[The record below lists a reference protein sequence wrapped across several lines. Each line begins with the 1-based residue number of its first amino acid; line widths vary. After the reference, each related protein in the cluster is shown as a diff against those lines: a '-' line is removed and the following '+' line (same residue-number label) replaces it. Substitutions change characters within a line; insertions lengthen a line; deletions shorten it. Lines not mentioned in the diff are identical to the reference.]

1 MAAGELANIFRFHQW
16 PPPALGLIDSASK
29 LMKKK
34 KLPLKAID
42 PLGEPGELKR
52 IGGSQSDIW
61 NNLIVGQVVQTLWTK
76 NSDPE
81 ERKRQYE
88 GTISALIAMSP
99 QDEIEGMVATQLIA
113 AHNASMECFR
123 RAMIGEQTFEG
134 RRENLNQANKL
145 SRTYSALLEALNR
158 YRGKGQQKVTVE
170 HVHVHQGG
178 QAIVGNVRSQGG
190 GLTSKPEEQPHA
202 LGHATSQE
210 MRRADAVGGALPFP
224 RDEQRPMQDA
234 RGNFSRSTQRE

>member
-1 MAAGELANIFRFHQW
+1 
-16 PPPALGLIDSASK
+16 
-29 LMKKK
+29 MKKK

-42 PLGEPGELKR
+42 PVGEPGELKR

-88 GTISALIAMSP
+88 GTISALIAISP
-99 QDEIEGMVATQLIA
+99 GDEIEGMIATQLLA

-158 YRGKGQQKVTVE
+158 HRGKGQQKVTVE

-178 QAIVGNVRSQGG
+178 QAIVGNVQSQGG
-190 GLTSKPEEQPHA
+190 GLTSKAEEQPHA
-202 LGHATSQE
+202 LGNASSQE
-210 MRRADAVGGALPFP
+210 MRRADAVGGALPIAC
-224 RDEQRPMQDA
+224 DDKRPMQDA
-234 RGNFSRSTQRE
+234 RGDFSRSTQGE